1 MEPSKSLAA
10 LCKDAV
16 TKAYT
21 YHGTPAGSISS
32 DEYIGGLSP
41 QRGSELC
48 CSVELMFSLAYL
60 YQLLGGNSF
69 ADRVEMAAFNAVPAG
84 ISADWWSHQY
94 VTQVNQPWA
103 KEFDIPEGEK
113 TPFYDVCRY
122 ANVFGLEPEF
132 VSDPNCLVRGDF

>member
-1 MEPSKSLAA
+1 HLYRMHPSPELAN
-10 LCKDAV
+10 LSRDAV
-16 TKAYT
+16 AKTFK
-21 YHGTPAGSISS
+21 YHGTAAGSLSS

-48 CSVELMFSLAYL
+48 CSVELMFSLSYL
-60 YQLLGGNSF
+60 YQLFGDNDL
-69 ADRVEMAAFNAVPAG
+69 ADRVELAAFNAIPAG

-94 VTQVNQPWA
+94 ITQVNQPWA
-103 KEFDIPEGEK
+103 CELEPTKGEK

-132 VSDPNCLVRGDF
+132 VSALPR